1 VRVFFP
7 VAVAVALSL
16 GFWTVGA
23 AQEVP
28 IGSGSVVQTVAQL
41 KAGQYVWAPEVAP
54 AGPVLVLVNVKT
66 QRATVFRNGVP
77 IGAAAISTGKPGH
90 STPTG
95 VFTILEKQVVHYSS
109 KYDSAPMPYMQ
120 RVTWYGVALHAGHNP
135 GYAASHGC
143 IRLPLGFAKLLYGVT
158 KLGMT
163 VVITD
168 ASTTPRVAAGPQLVA
183 APEVGAAAAS
193 IEWNPEKSPQ
203 GPVSVVVSAVDR
215 RAIVLRNGV
224 VIGAGPVTVDG
235 PIAGTWAYAL
245 KSIDSTGSHWIELN
259 VSGDKQNARPVAAG
273 EWKRF
278 RAPEQFRQLVAQV
291 VAPGTTVVVTAD
303 SLRQG
308 ETGTALTV
316 LEGGPESKTRR

>member
-1 VRVFFP
+1 VRVAFATSLILALALP
-7 VAVAVALSL
+7 AAVP
-16 GFWTVGA
+16 
-23 AQEVP
+23 AQQVP
-28 IGSGSVVQTVAQL
+28 IDSGSVVQTVAHL
-41 KAGQYVWAPEVAP
+41 KAGQFVWAPEVAP
-54 AGPVLVLVNVKT
+54 AGPVLVLVNSKT

-77 IGAAAISTGKPGH
+77 IGASTISTGKPGH
-90 STPTG
+90 ETPTG
-95 VFTILEKQVVHYSS
+95 VFTILEKQVVHHSS
-109 KYDSAPMPYMQ
+109 KYDNAPMPYMQ

-168 ASTTPRVAAGPQLVA
+168 AETTPRLAAGPELVA
-183 APEVGAAAAS
+183 APEVGAAASS
-193 IEWNPEKSPQ
+193 IEWRPEKSPS
-203 GPVSVVVSAVDR
+203 GPVSIVVSAADQ

-224 VIGAGPVTVDG
+224 VIGAGPVTVGG

-245 KSIDSTGSHWIELN
+245 KSVDSSGSHWIELGLGGN
-259 VSGDKQNARPVAAG
+259 RDETPVEPG

-278 RAPEQFRQLVAQV
+278 RAPDRFRQLVAAIV
-291 VAPGTTVVVTAD
+291 TPGTTVVVTAD
-303 SLRQG
+303 SLKQG

-316 LEGGPESKTRR
+316 LEGAATSKSRR